1 MEKGYLIEDLQ
12 KILGK
17 ERTQT
22 LRFAK
27 AQGWKVKKVIIEKR
41 QRNVYDASDVDAY
54 RATLLTVK
62 KEKEKK
68 VATRTV
74 AKREAKAVDEL
85 PAWNQRVANS
95 RFVICMKLEEEYEEG
110 EGSKEEIIN
119 RFIKEAKDKYPQQME
134 ILKKLSVPTLRRWYG
149 VYIKNKH
156 NPLALASGHGTAR
169 GIRRVRKEIIE
180 TAKALYYTKNK
191 VSFMYVFERLIALYG
206 DKCITYGTLRNI
218 FNKDINIIE
227 KEKARMGAKE
237 FKDTYKP
244 HIIRSYEDIKA
255 GEVWMSDGHTLELM
269 CYQGNRK
276 KNNGQRFYSSPT
288 LIVWMM

>member
-27 AQGWKVKKVIIEKR
+27 AQGWKVKKVIIDKR

-54 RATLLTVK
+54 RATLLAVK

-85 PAWNQRVANS
+85 PTWNQRVANS

-237 FKDTYKP
+237 FKRD
-244 HIIRSYEDIKA
+244 
-255 GEVWMSDGHTLELM
+255 L
-269 CYQGNRK
+269 
-276 KNNGQRFYSSPT
+276 
-288 LIVWMM
+288 